1 MLSTP
6 CSRVAPAFRTG
17 SPAILTTV
25 PTYRRVVRRQKDCC
39 VRTRDQ
45 RGERALDCRMV
56 IRLRQGDPQRHP
68 VVVPS
73 EGHLPARCHN
83 REIGA
88 AQFVLGPVA
97 PNALMETVMSAGLSA
112 ARSPGPSPCSANTP
126 GPADSTRM
134 SAPRTSSRNAALPS
148 SFADR
153 ALPTFCH
160 GQSSSSRATSPGARP
175 RRPTAERVGPG
186 CLLGARQRFTSA
198 PSCASRWP
206 QSWPR
211 SSVKIDHTYGRK
223 GAPVER

>member
-112 ARSPGPSPCSANTP
+112 ARSPGHSPCSANTP

-148 SFADR
+148 SFCRSSTTDLLPR
-153 ALPTFCH
+153 AKLIQQSDEPWCSPSATKGGTRRAGLP
-160 GQSSSSRATSPGARP
+160 PGGS
-175 RRPTAERVGPG
+175 TTI
-186 CLLGARQRFTSA
+186 TSA

-211 SSVKIDHTYGRK
+211 SSVKIDHT
-223 GAPVER
+223 